1 MPAPIKDSESLKPP
15 FNDSAINDSESLKAG
30 AVREVAIVFTRLG
43 LTAFGGPLA
52 HISAMEDE
60 LVTRRQWV
68 SREHFADL
76 IGAANLIPG
85 PNSTELAIH
94 LGYQRAGWLGLVT
107 AGVCFIVPAVL
118 MVWAIAWGYVHVGT
132 RVDVAAALSG
142 MQPAVLAVVVQAAWR
157 LRSSFIRSR
166 LGAAL
171 AASAGVAVL
180 MGASEMTV
188 LLAAILIAAS
198 LVMRRD
204 GSTPAVPAIAIAA
217 SATTS
222 AASAGALFLSFAK
235 IGSVL
240 YGSGYVLLP
249 FLRSEFVER
258 SRLLT
263 DAQLLDAIAVGQ
275 VTPGPVFS
283 AATFVGYL
291 IGGSTGAW
299 VATAGIFLPA
309 FVAVGLTAPFVRRLR
324 DNPRLA
330 PALDVVNAVSLALMV
345 SVVVLMAKG
354 VAACPLS
361 LAIFAVTSL
370 LLLTTRVGAGWVL
383 LVGGLAG
390 LLRLL

>member
-1 MPAPIKDSESLKPP
+1 MTAP
-15 FNDSAINDSESLKAG
+15 INDSESLKT
-30 AVREVAIVFTRLG
+30 REVAVVFTRLG

-68 SREHFADL
+68 TREHFADL

-94 LGYQRAGWLGLVT
+94 LGYQRAGWPGLLV
-107 AGVCFIVPAVL
+107 AGACFILPAVL
-118 MVWAIAWGYVHVGT
+118 LVWGIAWVYVQFGT

-171 AASAGVAVL
+171 AAIACMAVL
-180 MGASEMTV
+180 MGVSEMTV
-188 LLAAILIAAS
+188 LVGAIVIAAA
-198 LVMRRD
+198 LVMRAD
-204 GSTPAVPAIAIAA
+204 GASSTMPIIAVAA
-217 SATTS
+217 TATGNATS
-222 AASAGALFLSFAK
+222 AGSLFLSFAK

-240 YGSGYVLLP
+240 YGSGYVLLT

-258 SRLLT
+258 SHLLT

-291 IGGSTGAW
+291 IGGSAGAW
-299 VATAGIFLPA
+299 AATAGIFLPA
-309 FVAVGLTAPFVRRLR
+309 FVAVALTAPFVPRLR
-324 DNPRLA
+324 DNPRFA

-345 SVVVLMAKG
+345 SVVFLMAKG
-354 VAACPLS
+354 VAASPLS
-361 LAIFAVTSL
+361 LAIFALTSL

-383 LVGGLAG
+383 LAGGLAG
-390 LLRLL
+390 LLRVL